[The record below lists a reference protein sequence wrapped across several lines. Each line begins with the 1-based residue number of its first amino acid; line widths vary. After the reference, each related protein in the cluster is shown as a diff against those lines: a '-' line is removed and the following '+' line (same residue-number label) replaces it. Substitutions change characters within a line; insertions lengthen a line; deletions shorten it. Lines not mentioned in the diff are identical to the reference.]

1 MLCTRPPVPS
11 TKEQTGDA
19 GRSSERLARL
29 FGSSTN
35 RTLPNSPL
43 EAGEAPRGLRTATT
57 STSSPATASATRA
70 SARNSASH
78 RSSLSMKATT
88 APTRSLSHGSRS
100 SCANLHPQ
108 SSDGFFRASGAE
120 SERDKGR
127 RLAASSAQNSRSGNS
142 SPTESDSTGEAAL
155 AAGLPGRRFCG
166 VMRDENKMM
175 PPNISMRGRKS
186 PAFFAGTRPAL
197 RKKNYRSKAS
207 AGVAAP
213 SQNEAEESDE

>member
-1 MLCTRPPVPS
+1 MAKRASAWARGSEASEQMLCTRPPVPS

-127 RLAASSAQNSRSGNS
+127 RLAASSAQTRGVETRRRRRATAQAKQ
-142 SPTESDSTGEAAL
+142 PLQL
-155 AAGLPGRRFCG
+155 AFLGG
-166 VMRDENKMM
+166 V
-175 PPNISMRGRKS
+175 
-186 PAFFAGTRPAL
+186 F
-197 RKKNYRSKAS
+197 
-207 AGVAAP
+207 VA
-213 SQNEAEESDE
+213 